1 MDIANTA
8 RTTAARFGIIGEL
21 FSFFWNNKRWWL
33 VPMLAALFLVGAL
46 IALAQSS
53 AIAPFIYTLF

>member
-1 MDIANTA
+1 MKLIG
-8 RTTAARFGIIGEL
+8 RAARNIGVAGEL
-21 FSFFWNNKRWWL
+21 FSFFWTKRWWL
-33 VPMLAALFLVGAL
+33 VPVLVSLFLLIGL